1 MCVKVLCWDEKSIFI
16 EHQFVTPGDDFVCAI
31 VVGRTQI
38 LDCDVEEVMKELMAR
53 DPTRERPEMPLEIVK
68 WLEYNDI
75 SSAKLKS
82 EVGNPIV

>member
-1 MCVKVLCWDEKSIFI
+1 MCWDEKSIFI
-16 EHQFVTPGDDFVCAI
+16 EHQFITPTDNFVCAI

-38 LDCDVEEVMKELMAR
+38 LDCNIEEVMEELMAR

-82 EVGNPIV
+82 AVTSPI